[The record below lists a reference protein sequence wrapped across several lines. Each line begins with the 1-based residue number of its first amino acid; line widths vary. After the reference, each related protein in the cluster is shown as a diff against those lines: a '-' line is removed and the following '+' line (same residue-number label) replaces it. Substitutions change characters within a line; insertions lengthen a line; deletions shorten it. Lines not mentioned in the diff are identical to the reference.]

1 MGGRGRSPG
10 RLRLEDRQLAGALL
24 LLSSVVQPEHGL
36 VLHPGQQEDLLDPH
50 VLRTQPSSLCRAI
63 AIFAVGGRC
72 YWPPVLPHEI
82 VVLEVE
88 GRVKIRD
95 DGCETGCR
103 TGERGGRRAVE
114 RADYTVSLTGVYEV
128 GWPGQGGRGR
138 RAVIGKTDRLPGVP
152 GLRRGWRALTPW
164 G

>member
-24 LLSSVVQPEHGL
+24 LLSSVVHPEHGL

-82 VVLEVE
+82 VVLELD

-95 DGCETGCR
+95 DACETGCR
-103 TGERGGRRAVE
+103 TGERGWRRAVE
-114 RADYTVSLTGVYEV
+114 RADYTVSLTGIYET
-128 GWPGQGGRGR
+128 QGGPAARPRGP
-138 RAVIGKTDRLPGVP
+138 GTDRASRSSVV
-152 GLRRGWRALTPW
+152 T
-164 G
+164 